1 MKPYTTSQ
9 RLREISN
16 KLRLTQAD
24 ILRLAQP
31 FCEKYGIKLTKSAL
45 SQYFS
50 GKHEPDQPKLTI
62 LGLAL
67 NVSEVWLMGYDV
79 PMERKTTP
87 ASGNQEDGRLLKIAD
102 LAAKLSPEEQDNII
116 FLIERLLS
124 GR

>member
-9 RLREISN
+9 RLREFSN
-16 KLRLTQAD
+16 KYRITQAE
-24 ILRLAQP
+24 ILRRAQP
-31 FCEKYGIKLTKSAL
+31 YCQRYGVKLTKSAL

-50 GKHEPDQPKLTI
+50 GKHEPENDKLTI

-79 PMERKTTP
+79 PMERKTTSAP
-87 ASGNQEDGRLLKIAD
+87 AAQGDGRLTKINE
-102 LAAKLSPEEQDNII
+102 LAARLSPEEQDNII

-124 GR
+124 RR

>member
-9 RLREISN
+9 RLHEFSDKYRV
-16 KLRLTQAD
+16 TQAD

-31 FCEKYGIKLTKSAL
+31 YCEKHGVKLTKSAL

-50 GKHEPDQPKLTI
+50 GKHEPEQDKLTI

-79 PMERKTTP
+79 PMSRKIASISTT
-87 ASGNQEDGRLLKIAD
+87 QEDGRLSRINE
-102 LAAKLSPEEQDNII
+102 LAAQLSPEEQDHII
-116 FLIERLLS
+116 FQIEWLLS
-124 GR
+124 RR

>member
-9 RLREISN
+9 RLKEYSSKYRV
-16 KLRLTQAD
+16 TQAD

-31 FCEKYGIKLTKSAL
+31 FCEKYGVKLTKSAL

-50 GKHEPDQPKLTI
+50 GKHEPEQDKLTI
-62 LGLAL
+62 LGLAM

-79 PMERKTTP
+79 PMGRKTTP
-87 ASGNQEDGRLLKIAD
+87 APDDQGDGRLARINK
-102 LAAKLSPEEQDNII
+102 LAAQLSPEEQDNII

-124 GR
+124 R